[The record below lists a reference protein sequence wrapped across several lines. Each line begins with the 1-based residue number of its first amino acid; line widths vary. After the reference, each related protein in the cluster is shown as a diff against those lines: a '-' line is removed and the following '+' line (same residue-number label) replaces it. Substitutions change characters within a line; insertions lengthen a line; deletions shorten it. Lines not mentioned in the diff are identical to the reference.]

1 MSKKVRFY
9 MMLDLIGVGITFLA
23 RALLLYTTNMVT
35 VPWLH
40 VGLVIVINIAT
51 IAVCLFI
58 LFFFLLYWWSDKK
71 WTNIKQRF
79 KKRGDYYVF
88 KRNC

>member
-9 MMLDLIGVGITFLA
+9 MLLDLVGIGITFLV
-23 RALLLYTTNMVT
+23 RALLLGVAGMIAVQ
-35 VPWLH
+35 WLYI
-40 VGLVIVINIAT
+40 GLVIVINIAT

-79 KKRGDYYVF
+79 KK
-88 KRNC
+88 KR

>member
-23 RALLLYTTNMVT
+23 RALLLYATNMVT

-40 VGLVIVINIAT
+40 VGLVIVINITT

-79 KKRGDYYVF
+79 KKKG
-88 KRNC
+88 

>member
-9 MMLDLIGVGITFLA
+9 MMLDLIGVGITFLI
-23 RALLLYTTNMVT
+23 RALLLSIANMFTT
-35 VPWLH
+35 PWLH
-40 VGLVIVINIAT
+40 IMLVIVINVAA

-71 WTNIKQRF
+71 WTDIKRRF
-79 KKRGDYYVF
+79 KKKG
-88 KRNC
+88 